1 MSKDNVRKA
10 AVRTLVEHIKKK
22 DIVEGDKLI
31 SERDIEK
38 RLAISR
44 PLLRQALA
52 VLEAFGMV
60 EIRDRSGIFIN
71 DAQVADVHF
80 LDHPIDLIPELLQI
94 RIFIE
99 PEAAALA
106 AEFRSDAALAKLRE
120 AVREMGRL
128 LDSDDPDRGNKIE
141 RWNSIFHCAIV
152 GCAKNRFLLKMYQNL
167 SEVYQEASVLLRR
180 EGPDLPYGDNDR
192 EVQQEHEWI
201 VSALERRDGV
211 GSRNAVL
218 SHLRNSY
225 ARDARNL
232 DLFADINK
240 KSGGTRLFDPRQQA

>member
-1 MSKDNVRKA
+1 VENNNVRKV
-10 AVRTLVEHIKKK
+10 AVRNLVERIKSK
-22 DIVEGDKLI
+22 DIVEGGRLMP
-31 SERDIEK
+31 ERELEK

-60 EIRDRSGIFIN
+60 EIRDRAGIFVN

-80 LDHPIDLIPELLQI
+80 LDYPVDLLPELLQI

-99 PEAAALA
+99 PGAAAIA
-106 AEFRSDAALAKLRE
+106 AECRTESDLAQLNE
-120 AVREMGRL
+120 ASQEMGRL
-128 LDSDDPDRGNKIE
+128 LNSGDPDRGSKIE

-167 SEVYQEASVLLRR
+167 SEVYQEASLLLRR
-180 EGPDLPYGDNDR
+180 EGPDLPYGDHDR
-192 EVQQEHEWI
+192 EVQREHELI
-201 VSALERRDGV
+201 ITAIERRDAEQ
-211 GSRNAVL
+211 SKTAVL

-225 ARDARNL
+225 ERDLRNM
-232 DLFADINK
+232 DLFVDSNRK
-240 KSGGTRLFDPRQQA
+240 GEGS